1 MVNEIVKV
9 FFVPVQDSRGNSLDT
24 NFLFYV
30 LDVFELAL
38 YSDSFLLNNL
48 NLLDLRE
55 SLFTSPYFFNLLDI
69 HQVESKVA

>member
-9 FFVPVQDSRGNSLDT
+9 FFVPVQDSRGNRRDT
-24 NFLFYV
+24 NLLFYV

-55 SLFTSPYFFNLLDI
+55 SLFTSPYFFNLLNI
-69 HQVESKVA
+69 NQVESKIA